1 MKMGSFFSGSG
12 GFELAGERVGFH
24 TVWESEIEPFPMRVT
39 QMRFPDAEHL
49 GDISR
54 INGAQVKP
62 VDVVTGGSPCQNM
75 SIAGNRTGLDGEKS
89 VLFREYVRIVK
100 EMRVAHGK
108 PRFMVWENVPGAFS
122 SNKGEDF
129 RCVLEEIAGI
139 AQVGVSVPRPP
150 GGRWKP
156 AGGIMGDRY
165 SVAWRVLD
173 SQYWGVPQRRKRIY
187 LVADFAGGC
196 AGEILF
202 ERKGLFR
209 DTAQGAETGKEP
221 SGETKNSPGTSGIG
235 RGRAVRPKTS
245 VFVPAERKVVVL
257 ENHSQDCR
265 VDVAKD
271 NICPTLTGKMGTGG
285 NNVPLLMESRSTAYG
300 ICSMNSNAMKSK
312 NLDSGFYEA
321 QTSRTLDCKGGNPTC
336 NQGGILIV
344 SEKHPVYAIGR
355 DCVSVHKD
363 KAQTLT
369 AELLPGSVTQPLSI
383 GNGQAHSLSMD
394 EKAGTL
400 NCMRDQ
406 QAVMV
411 PKAVDT
417 SHADDVV
424 RISDTVSIQARDY
437 KGGKYVFAEY
447 IVRRFTP
454 LECGRLQGF
463 PDGWTDG
470 LSDECPDKKT
480 VQFWLD
486 AWMEWWALVGRA
498 KGIKR
503 PKDEKAVRRWLKD
516 PASDTEIYKMWGN
529 GIALPCA
536 QYVLEGIAAV
546 LGVTESDTQKG

>member
-1 MKMGSFFSGSG
+1 MQ
-12 GFELAGERVGFH
+12 E
-24 TVWESEIEPFPMRVT
+24 
-39 QMRFPDAEHL
+39 D
-49 GDISR
+49 
-54 INGAQVKP
+54 
-62 VDVVTGGSPCQNM
+62 
-75 SIAGNRTGLDGEKS
+75 KS
-89 VLFREYVRIVK
+89 ATLSC
-100 EMRVAHGK
+100 H
-108 PRFMVWENVPGAFS
+108 N
-122 SNKGEDF
+122 D
-129 RCVLEEIAGI
+129 
-139 AQVGVSVPRPP
+139 Q
-150 GGRWKP
+150 
-156 AGGIMGDRY
+156 
-165 SVAWRVLD
+165 
-173 SQYWGVPQRRKRIY
+173 
-187 LVADFAGGC
+187 
-196 AGEILF
+196 
-202 ERKGLFR
+202 
-209 DTAQGAETGKEP
+209 T
-221 SGETKNSPGTSGIG
+221 
-235 RGRAVRPKTS
+235 
-245 VFVPAERKVVVL
+245 VFVPAERRVVAL
-257 ENHSQDCR
+257 ENHSQDSR

-300 ICSMNSNAMKSK
+300 ICSMDSNAMKSK

-369 AELLPGSVTQPLSI
+369 AELLPGSVAQPLSI
-383 GNGQAHSLSMD
+383 GNGQTHSLSMD

-424 RISDTVSIQARDY
+424 RISDTVSVQARDY

>member
-12 GFELAGERVGFH
+12 GFELAGEHVGIH
-24 TVWESEIEPFPMRVT
+24 TVWESEIEPFPMMVT
-39 QMRFPDAEHL
+39 QVRFPDAKQL

-54 INGAQVKP
+54 INGALLEP
-62 VDVVTGGSPCQNM
+62 VDIVAGGSPCQNM
-75 SIAGNRTGLDGEKS
+75 SIAGNRTGLDGEQS

-100 EMRVAHGK
+100 EMRLEHGK

-129 RCVLEEIAGI
+129 RCVLTEIVRI
-139 AQVGVSVPRPP
+139 AEDGVSIPRPP

-173 SQYWGVPQRRKRIY
+173 AQYWGVPQRRKRIY
-187 LVADFAGGC
+187 LVADFGGWT

-202 ERKGLFR
+202 KRKGLCG
-209 DTAQGAETGKEP
+209 DTAQGAEAGEEP

-235 RGRAVRPKTS
+235 RGGAVRPKTS

-300 ICSMNSNAMKSK
+300 ICSMDSNAMKSK

-369 AELLPGSVTQPLSI
+369 AELLPGSVAQPLSI
-383 GNGQAHSLSMD
+383 GNGQTHSLSMD

-424 RISDTVSIQARDY
+424 RISDTVSVQARDY